1 MSEQPVVRL
10 RGVSKR
16 FGTTLALNDVSLDIM
31 PGTIVG
37 VLGPNGSGK
46 TTLMGHLPG
55 LLLPTAGTVET
66 FGTPAARLDDAQLG
80 RIGYVSQEPRLMDWL
95 TVAELTD
102 FVRAGRPSWDDAL
115 ATRLLKDFGLDPDK
129 SVSALSPGLRQRL
142 AILLAVAPR
151 PDLLLLDEP
160 AASLD
165 PVARHDF
172 LQLVMELIQDG
183 DRTILISSHVLSDV
197 EKVVDTVLV
206 INNGQLHCHQPL
218 DELRETYHRV
228 DLTRRQRRAARPAAP
243 AGPADGDRRPPPGH
257 GRVRPRAPARGGGRR
272 ARPRRRRPGAR
283 PGVRGDLPADR
294 DGGREEGMS
303 IPTIVPRDLLPRPE
317 WTVLRIAVTT
327 AIPILVLVALLMQ
340 GVPPQFMLIV
350 LLMIG
355 SQVSLALAQGQ
366 KELLAATTS
375 YFRPGLGPRVGQAQ
389 LLWGLALPALTAAV
403 YGALV
408 PAADLRMLGSIVGLA
423 MVIHALMS
431 WATFRLWWAFQLPA
445 WAFYSFFVPMAVR
458 KAAVVGWLL
467 QVMQHPLPWLAI
479 GGAALALLVRFT
491 SSRNLQRRLHDT
503 IVLGPEAYFSPAG
516 SRPTSSRAAATAA
529 AGSGPCGDGAPWP
542 R

>member
-16 FGTTLALNDVSLDIM
+16 YGSTLALNDVSLDIM

-55 LLLPTAGTVET
+55 LLLPTSGTVET

-95 TVAELTD
+95 TVAELAD

-115 ATRLLKDFGLDPDK
+115 ATRLLKDFGLDADK
-129 SVSALSPGLRQRL
+129 QVSALSPGLRQRL

-228 DLTRRQRRAARPAAP
+228 DVTAVAGELPDPLPLPGLLTVT
-243 AGPADGDRRPPPGH
+243 GDRRRAMAVCGH
-257 GRVRPRAPARGGGRR
+257 V
-272 ARPRRRRPGAR
+272 PRREVETAARALGADAQ
-283 PGVRGDLPADR
+283 VRGLAF
-294 DGGREEGMS
+294 EE
-303 IPTIVPRDLLPRPE
+303 IYR
-317 WTVLRIAVTT
+317 
-327 AIPILVLVALLMQ
+327 
-340 GVPPQFMLIV
+340 LI
-350 LLMIG
+350 
-355 SQVSLALAQGQ
+355 
-366 KELLAATTS
+366 
-375 YFRPGLGPRVGQAQ
+375 
-389 LLWGLALPALTAAV
+389 
-403 YGALV
+403 
-408 PAADLRMLGSIVGLA
+408 
-423 MVIHALMS
+423 
-431 WATFRLWWAFQLPA
+431 
-445 WAFYSFFVPMAVR
+445 
-458 KAAVVGWLL
+458 
-467 QVMQHPLPWLAI
+467 
-479 GGAALALLVRFT
+479 
-491 SSRNLQRRLHDT
+491 
-503 IVLGPEAYFSPAG
+503 
-516 SRPTSSRAAATAA
+516 ATA
-529 AGSGPCGDGAPWP
+529 DG
-542 R
+542 RKV